1 MHWLFYII
9 MQVLLDTTAL
19 EQEKRQL
26 EMENEKL
33 RLLLKQY
40 LDGNVARAM
49 VLSMA
54 NFAFSWSCGC
64 MDLLQS
70 SFSLTGISVSEEI
83 LSQKNPL
90 LIVSS
95 TERPSR

>member
-1 MHWLFYII
+1 MHWLFYIM

-40 LDGNVARAM
+40 LDGNVARAV

-54 NFAFSWSCGC
+54 NFAFSWSRLHG
-64 MDLLQS
+64 
-70 SFSLTGISVSEEI
+70 FASVI
-83 LSQKNPL
+83 FFVNRHFCQ
-90 LIVSS
+90 
-95 TERPSR
+95 

>member
-1 MHWLFYII
+1 MHWLFYIT

-40 LDGNVARAM
+40 LDGNVARAV

-54 NFAFSWSCGC
+54 NLPFLVTAAWICFSNK
-64 MDLLQS
+64 LH
-70 SFSLTGISVSEEI
+70 V
-83 LSQKNPL
+83 
-90 LIVSS
+90 
-95 TERPSR
+95 

>member
-40 LDGNVARAM
+40 LDGNVARAV

-54 NFAFSWSCGC
+54 NFAFLGHSC
-64 MDLLQS
+64 MDLLQ
-70 SFSLTGISVSEEI
+70 
-83 LSQKNPL
+83 
-90 LIVSS
+90 
-95 TERPSR
+95 